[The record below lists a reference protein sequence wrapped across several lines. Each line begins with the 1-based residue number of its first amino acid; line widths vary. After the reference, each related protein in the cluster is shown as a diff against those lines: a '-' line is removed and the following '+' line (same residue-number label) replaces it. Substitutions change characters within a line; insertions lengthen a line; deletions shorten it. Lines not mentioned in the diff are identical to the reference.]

1 MVTTIKHLS
10 KNEIGKTTATA
21 TLMIEI
27 LLSKPNNNS
36 NGLSVILMAW
46 FNLLLLKSFFI

>member
-10 KNEIGKTTATA
+10 KNEIGKTTAA
-21 TLMIEI
+21 AALKIEI

-36 NGLSVILMAW
+36 DGLSVILMAW
-46 FNLLLLKSFFI
+46 FNLFLLKSFFI

>member
-1 MVTTIKHLS
+1 MATTIKHLS
-10 KNEIGKTTATA
+10 KNEIGRTTATA

-36 NGLSVILMAW
+36 DSLSVILMAW